1 MGQPERDHK
10 NNEQDVFE
18 EPGLSIERMNRGDNP
33 SEATDCSQG
42 RDEFLWV
49 Q

>member
-1 MGQPERDHK
+1 MGQRKRDHK
-10 NNEQDVFE
+10 NNEQDVFQK
-18 EPGLSIERMNRGDNP
+18 PSLSIERLNRRDNP
-33 SEATDCSQG
+33 GEAADCSQG